1 MNRIR
6 SDYTSFKIVMSTMYT
21 YLSTII
27 LYNTNDEING
37 DIDVD
42 MNTGND
48 IIDDYFMFECRMCS
62 LMVKH
67 VIKNYKIVGSTPI
80 IFNSKR

>member
-1 MNRIR
+1 
-6 SDYTSFKIVMSTMYT
+6 MSTMHHYN
-21 YLSTII
+21 II
-27 LYNTNDEING
+27 LYLYTNDEI
-37 DIDVD
+37 DD
-42 MNTGND
+42 TGND